1 MNLGLYTPTVNIPSL
16 LFIAGV
22 LGGVGLVLLLHDLL
36 YHLGILRL
44 HISESFKIKGIRIH
58 HAYIGIALVLL
69 SLLLRC
75 LYG

>member
-1 MNLGLYTPTVNIPSL
+1 MSLYLPTSNLSSI

-22 LGGVGLVLLLHDLL
+22 MGGVGLVLLLHDLL

-44 HISESFKIKGIRIH
+44 HISEPFKVKGVRIH
-58 HAYIGIALVLL
+58 HAYIGLALILL